1 MSVRNCNYP
10 WHLTVVTDRGEV
22 LPCGHG
28 SKPVG
33 NLRDQSPEAIWNGEM
48 MQALRASILSGRVH
62 AVCKGCECPHQQRN
76 QAYAPLE
83 PRALIGEELEEAF
96 DEEWY
101 LERYPDAAQAVRRLR
116 FASGFEHYSKQG
128 QLEGRDFQLRARR
141 ELPASAA
148 VRNANLALLERARWA
163 TRLRSN
169 PVDIVLQV
177 ATISVPREGT
187 FAQGPTAVGQSQH
200 MPLEIFERLLLLI
213 ATASRIVASGLGEP
227 FLAPAFWRLVQ
238 HCADREDLFI
248 RAHSSAYLVS
258 PNSAR
263 RLLDSGLKEICFS
276 LDAATP
282 ETYARLRGGNLMHSR
297 RGIEAICAERRAHRR
312 RSLGIFIGMTLMRE
326 NVEEAEGFV
335 ELAAELGVDGVVFS
349 QFFLF
354 GDDPAGAGERGGW
367 QFSRAEQ
374 RLSLV
379 PELAHEHLDRAKAR
393 ALALGVAV
401 QFHGNTHRYLSE
413 PVMEIAAR
421 EGLEPAATRTA

>member
-10 WHLTVVTDRGEV
+10 WHSMTVTDRGDV

-28 SKPVG
+28 SRPVG
-33 NLRDQSPEAIWNGEM
+33 NLREQTPDEIWNGET

-62 AVCKGCECPHQQRN
+62 AGCKSCECPHQQR
-76 QAYAPLE
+76 QYAPIE
-83 PRALIGEELEEAF
+83 PRALIGDELEEAF

-101 LERYPDAAQAVRRLR
+101 LERYPDAAHAVRRLR
-116 FASGFEHYSKQG
+116 FASGFEHYAKQG
-128 QLEGRDFQLRARR
+128 QLEGRDFQLRSRR

-148 VRNANLALLERARWA
+148 VRNAHLALLERARWA

-177 ATISVPREGT
+177 ATISHSSEVKFSHGL
-187 FAQGPTAVGQSQH
+187 TAVGQSRH
-200 MPLEIFERLLLLI
+200 MPLEIFERLLSFV

-227 FLAPAFWRLVQ
+227 FLAPVFWRLVQ
-238 HCADREDLFI
+238 HCADRDDLFI
-248 RAHSSAYLVS
+248 RASSNAYLVS
-258 PNSAR
+258 PDSAR

-297 RGIEAICAERRAHRR
+297 RGIEATCAERRVHRR

-326 NVEEAEGFV
+326 NIEEAEAFV
-335 ELAAELGVDGVVFS
+335 EFAAELGVDGVVFS

-354 GDDPAGAGERGGW
+354 GDDPTGAGERAGW

-379 PELAHEHLDRAKAR
+379 PQLAREHLDRAKAR

-401 QFHGNTHRYLSE
+401 QFMGNTHRYLSE
-413 PVMEIAAR
+413 PVTEIVAR
-421 EGLEPAATRTA
+421 EVLEPATTRTA

>member
-1 MSVRNCNYP
+1 MSVRNCNSP
-10 WHLTVVTDRGEV
+10 WHLMVVTDRGEV

-33 NLRDQSPEAIWNGEM
+33 NLRDQSPDEIWNGDT

-62 AVCKGCECPHQQRN
+62 AVCKSCDCPHQQRH

-83 PRALIGEELEEAF
+83 PRALIGDELAEAF

-116 FASGFEHYSKQG
+116 FASGFEHYAKQG
-128 QLEGRDFQLRARR
+128 QLEGRDFQLRSRR
-141 ELPASAA
+141 ELPVGAA

-163 TRLRSN
+163 TRLRSA
-169 PVDIVLQV
+169 PADLVLQV
-177 ATISVPREGT
+177 STISAPSEAILPRGMT
-187 FAQGPTAVGQSQH
+187 VVGQSQH
-200 MPLEIFERLLLLI
+200 MPLDIFERLLPFV
-213 ATASRIVASGLGEP
+213 ATAVRIAASGLGEP

-248 RAHSSAYLVS
+248 RANSSAYLVS
-258 PNSAR
+258 PESAS

-297 RGIEAICAERRAHRR
+297 RGIEATCQARHRHRR
-312 RSLGIFIGMTLMRE
+312 QSLGIFIGMTLMRE
-326 NVEEAEGFV
+326 NIEEAVAFV
-335 ELAAELGVDGVVFS
+335 ELAAELGVDGVIFS

-354 GDDPAGAGERGGW
+354 GDAPTGAGELGGW
-367 QFSRAEQ
+367 QLARAGQ

-379 PELAHEHLDRAKAR
+379 PELARKHLDRARER
-393 ALALGVAV
+393 ALALGVAI
-401 QFHGNTHRYLSE
+401 QFQGNTHRYLSE
-413 PVMEIAAR
+413 PIMEIASR
-421 EGLEPAATRTA
+421 EVVEPATPRSA

>member
-10 WHLTVVTDRGEV
+10 WHLMVVTAQGTV

-33 NLRDQSPEAIWNGEM
+33 HLGDQSPESIWNGDT
-48 MQALRASILSGRVH
+48 MQALRASILAGRVH
-62 AVCKGCECPHQQRN
+62 AVCKGCDCPHQQRQ

-101 LERYPDAAQAVRRLR
+101 LRQYPDVAQAVRRLR
-116 FASGFEHYSKQG
+116 FASGFEHYAKQG
-128 QLEGRDFQLRARR
+128 QLEGREFQLRSRR

-148 VRNANLALLERARWA
+148 ARNANLALLERARWA
-163 TRLRSN
+163 ARLRSN
-169 PVDIVLQV
+169 PVDIALQV
-177 ATISVPREGT
+177 ATSTAARG
-187 FAQGPTAVGQSQH
+187 QGGAGESQH
-200 MPLEIFERLLLLI
+200 MPLEVLERLLPFV
-213 ATASRIVASGLGEP
+213 ATASRIVASGLSEP

-248 RAHSSAYLVS
+248 RASSSAYLVG
-258 PNSAR
+258 PDSAR

-297 RGIEAICAERRAHRR
+297 RGIEATCAERRRHRR
-312 RSLGIFIGMTLMRE
+312 RSLGVFIGMTLMRE
-326 NVEEAEGFV
+326 NIEEAEAFV

-354 GDDPAGAGERGGW
+354 GDDPASAGACGGW
-367 QFSRAEQ
+367 HLSRTEQ
-374 RLSLV
+374 RQFLA
-379 PELAHEHLDRAKAR
+379 PELAREQLERAKSR
-393 ALALGVAV
+393 AIALGLAV

-413 PVMEIAAR
+413 PVMEIAPG
-421 EGLEPAATRTA
+421 EMHEPATTQTA